1 MNFRVFASGLLMIL
15 AYQLAIAAAVIWF
28 VVRCEA
34 AAGGASTP
42 SAAVE
47 PPMAMGGQQ

>member
-28 VVRCEA
+28 VVHCEA
-34 AAGGASTP
+34 AASTGTTASR
-42 SAAVE
+42 AVE
-47 PPMAMGGQQ
+47 PPVATGGRE